1 MSHLRRILRIFV
13 WCFIDIAI
21 VAAIAFALVIV
32 HLESELPDV
41 SVLKDVQM
49 QVPMQVYT
57 ADGKLI
63 SEFSDKRRIPV
74 PYDQIPPQLINAV
87 LATEDQRFFEHQGV
101 DFLGLARAG
110 LQLILTGTKSQGGS
124 TITMQV
130 ARNFFLD
137 PKKNYTRKF
146 KEILLAMKIE
156 QEFSKQKILDLYL
169 NKIYFGSRAYGV
181 AAAAQVYYGKT
192 LNQLTLPEMAMI
204 AGLPKGPSML
214 NPITNPSAAKD
225 RRDHVLQRMLEH
237 GYITQAEYNESIN
250 APVATY
256 YHVLPIDMDAP
267 YVAEMVRNAMV
278 SQFGAEHAY
287 TAGFKVYTTV
297 NSVYQHQAD
306 QALRSALLAYDQR
319 HGYRGP
325 VKQLGNPPADLS
337 SWKAALNNL
346 PVINSLQ
353 PAVILSVYPMSA
365 TAMLANGKNISL
377 AWNGLSWARRKIGD
391 KSLGAVP
398 KTASNV
404 VRVGDVVYVDPQQA
418 NGEWWLSQK
427 PQIEGALVA
436 LNPNDGAILALAGG
450 FDYDQSKY
458 NRVTQAKRQPGSS
471 FKPFIYAAA
480 LAKGYTLA
488 TVINDAPIV
497 ITMPDG
503 VVWRPQNTDKR
514 FYGPTRLRVAL
525 IKSRNLVSIRLLQM
539 IGISY
544 TVRYLSNFG
553 FDPHGI
559 PHAPSLALG
568 TASLTPLEMA
578 TGYAVFAN
586 GGYRVMPYFIDHI
599 LDANDHVVYQAQP
612 KIACESCLLANDPA
626 LWSSPDV
633 DTSKGMGANPIN
645 VAPET
650 INPQVAY
657 MMTSAMKDVVQFG
670 TASKAR
676 SMGRQDLAG
685 KTGTTNDTKDAW
697 FAGFNSDLVAV
708 AWVGYD
714 QPRATY
720 EYGAQAALPMWM
732 DFIQQALQGQP
743 EHTMPEPSGL
753 VTVRIDPNTGK
764 LAAPWQKDT
773 TYEIFRQGDI
783 NMRQNN
789 DNWVNPDEE
798 TRDEGF
804 TYRDESGLSSSSSQ
818 NDPSNDDSGSSSPQ
832 YEQTDE
838 QGSSQPEST
847 IF

>member
-1 MSHLRRILRIFV
+1 MSHLRRILRILV

-21 VAAIAFALVIV
+21 VGAIAFALVIV

-74 PYDQIPPQLINAV
+74 PYEQIPPQLINAV

-101 DFLGLARAG
+101 DFLGLGRAAV
-110 LQLILTGTKSQGGS
+110 QLVLTGTKSQGGS

-137 PKKNYTRKF
+137 PKKTYTRKF

-156 QEFSKQKILDLYL
+156 KELSKQKILDLYL

-192 LNQLTLPEMAMI
+192 LSQLTLPEMAMI
-204 AGLPKGPSML
+204 AGLPKAPSVL

-225 RRDHVLQRMLEH
+225 RRDHVLQRMREH
-237 GYITQAEYNESIN
+237 GYITQAEYEQSIN
-250 APVATY
+250 APIATY
-256 YHVLPIDMDAP
+256 YHALPIDMDAP

-278 SQFGAEHAY
+278 SQFGAEKAY
-287 TAGFKVYTTV
+287 TGGYKVYTTI
-297 NSVYQHQAD
+297 NSVYQHEAD
-306 QALRSALLAYDQR
+306 QSLRASLIAFDQR

-325 VKQLGNPPADLS
+325 VKNLGKPPAELDV
-337 SWKAALNNL
+337 WEAALGKL
-346 PVINSLQ
+346 PVVNDLQ
-353 PAVILSVYPMSA
+353 PAAILNVDPSSA
-365 TAMLANGKNISL
+365 TAMLANGTKITL
-377 AWNGLSWARRKIGD
+377 AWDGLSWARRKMGE
-391 KSLGAVP
+391 KSLGPRP
-398 KTASNV
+398 KTASDV
-404 VRVGDVVYVDPQQA
+404 VHVGDVVYVDNQS
-418 NGEWWLSQK
+418 NGNWQLSQK

-436 LNPNDGAILALAGG
+436 LNPNDGAIVALAGG
-450 FDYDQSKY
+450 FDFDQSKY

-503 VVWRPQNTDKR
+503 VAWRPQNTDKR
-514 FYGPTRLRVAL
+514 FYGPTRLRIAL

-544 TVRYLSNFG
+544 TVRYISNFG
-553 FDPHGI
+553 FDPRSI

-578 TGYAVFAN
+578 AGFAVFAN

-599 LDANDHVVYQAQP
+599 IDADGNVVYQAQP
-612 KIACESCLLANDPA
+612 KVACESCLLANDPA
-626 LWSSPDV
+626 LWSNPDV

-697 FAGFNSDLVAV
+697 FAGYNSDLVAV
-708 AWVGYD
+708 SWVGYD
-714 QPRATY
+714 QPRPIY
-720 EYGAQAALPMWM
+720 EYGAQAALPMWI
-732 DFIQQALQGQP
+732 DFIQQALKGQP
-743 EHTMPEPSGL
+743 EHTMPEPAGL
-753 VTVRIDPNTGK
+753 VTVRIDANTGK
-764 LAAPWQKDT
+764 LASPWQKNS
-773 TYEIFRQGDI
+773 TYEIFRQNDI
-783 NMRQNN
+783 NTRQTN

-804 TYRDESGLSSSSSQ
+804 TYRDESDSSSHDEPAYPTQ
-818 NDPSNDDSGSSSPQ
+818 E
-832 YEQTDE
+832 EQTGE
-838 QGSSQPEST
+838 QGSSQPDSI